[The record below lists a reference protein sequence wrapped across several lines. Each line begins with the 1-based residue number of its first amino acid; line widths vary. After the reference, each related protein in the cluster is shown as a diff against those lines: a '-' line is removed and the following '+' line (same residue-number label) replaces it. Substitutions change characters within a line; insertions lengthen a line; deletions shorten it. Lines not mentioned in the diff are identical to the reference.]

1 MFSTFWNFWN
11 LVLYYPPTSGAMF
24 GFLHFPTEVSAKQS
38 VSNAPKGVPS
48 MRRFWKAMVG
58 HGRIRSFLGY
68 DHFLGAALAV
78 KHFRSFVFSAK
89 LSQLWLPWKTKASL
103 KFLNVVFVMMFV
115 VSFLWVN
122 YDMLWLC
129 GVISV
134 VICGAKSLDVCLKAS
149 AHLSHASRQENLATR
164 DLTDTQG
171 ETFDF
176 DFQCGSSVI
185 DLFVDLL
192 KFWREVE
199 ANPLFK
205 PIPRLRFEQ
214 FFDFEVKS
222 RCGIVYSFVM
232 FQGSWYDHDRLELE
246 SRPVPLLS
254 EAVSLAYKSVVRLCT
269 FGWTWDLFNKK

>member
-11 LVLYYPPTSGAMF
+11 LVLFYPPTSGAMF

-58 HGRIRSFLGY
+58 HGRIRS
-68 DHFLGAALAV
+68 LGALAL
-78 KHFRSFVFSAK
+78 KHFREVESTMTPMK
-89 LSQLWLPWKTKASL
+89 KASI
-103 KFLNVVFVMMFV
+103 KFLDVVFVMMFV
-115 VSFLWVN
+115 VSLLWVN

-129 GVISV
+129 GVIAV
-134 VICGAKSLDVCLKAS
+134 VIRGAKSLDVCLHWQAS

-171 ETFDF
+171 ETCDI
-176 DFQCGSSVI
+176 DFQCGSWAI

-205 PIPRLRFEQ
+205 PIPRLRF
-214 FFDFEVKS
+214 
-222 RCGIVYSFVM
+222 
-232 FQGSWYDHDRLELE
+232 
-246 SRPVPLLS
+246 
-254 EAVSLAYKSVVRLCT
+254 
-269 FGWTWDLFNKK
+269 